1 MCIAGRH
8 FVYLGS
14 SNSQMRDNGC
24 YFYDDG
30 EGGKASSIRN
40 QLGKFDLGNIPKMM
54 SRMGQC
60 FTQAKVSSM
69 LFKYV
74 FIQRRKQSAL

>member
-1 MCIAGRH
+1 MVISFTDRH

-30 EGGKASSIRN
+30 KGGQAHKIRE
-40 QLGKFDLGNIPKMM
+40 QLGKFDHCNIPKMM

-60 FTQAKVSSM
+60 FTQAKVSMYEVLEIS
-69 LFKYV
+69 YYE
-74 FIQRRKQSAL
+74 